1 MTNLDEFVTYGVKT
15 GKGESMLIKK
25 EQVYSLANE
34 MANAVLGVDS
44 AYYGKEGTEEV
55 LKQLECISDLAKV
68 VANEIKD
75 INNTNDNNGG
85 INVKHNIHTA
95 KGDTNLEVVNNVE
108 GKGVLTVR
116 LSNGEFELNRS
127 LSENQLAKL
136 IGDLQ
141 SYHTKLQN
149 DKVKVAAVS
158 FYGIEGSV
166 NTKNYYFLTNIK
178 DLKSGDYVFVDSA
191 GTHCVGKFVK
201 YIDYPAKQPTK
212 YIIRRAQRV
221 VKYV

>member
-1 MTNLDEFVTYGVKT
+1 MGKRTDTEIKEDKLYELSLEFATM
-15 GKGESMLIKK
+15 E
-25 EQVYSLANE
+25 
-34 MANAVLGVDS
+34 LGCDP
-44 AYYGKEGTEEV
+44 AYYGEEGTEEV

-75 INNTNDNNGG
+75 INNINDNNGG

-108 GKGVLTVR
+108 GKGALTVR

-141 SYHTKLQN
+141 SYYTKLQN

-158 FYGIEGSV
+158 FYGIEGSLS
-166 NTKNYYFLTNIK
+166 TKNYLTDIK
-178 DLKSGDYVFVDSA
+178 DLKNGDYVFVDSA
-191 GTHCVGKFVK
+191 GSHRLGEFKRYVNKSFVK
-201 YIDYPAKQPTK
+201 PPTK
-212 YIIRRAQRV
+212 KIIRKAKAV
-221 VKYV
+221 MKYV

>member
-1 MTNLDEFVTYGVKT
+1 MEKRTNTENKKFELYKLSLEFATM
-15 GKGESMLIKK
+15 E
-25 EQVYSLANE
+25 
-34 MANAVLGVDS
+34 LGCDP
-44 AYYGKEGTEEV
+44 AYYGEEGTEEV
-55 LKQLECISDLAKV
+55 LKQLEYISDLAKV
-68 VANEIKD
+68 VVNEIKD
-75 INNTNDNNGG
+75 INNINNNNGG

-116 LSNGEFELNRS
+116 LSNREFGLNRS

-158 FYGIEGSV
+158 FYGIEGSI
-166 NTKNYYFLTNIK
+166 NTKNYYFLTDIK
-178 DLKSGDYVFVDSA
+178 DLKNGDYVFVDSA
-191 GTHCVGKFVK
+191 GTHSVGKFK
-201 YIDYPAKQPTK
+201 RYIDKSSIIQPTK
-212 YIIRRAQRV
+212 KIIRKAKSV
-221 VKYV
+221 TKYI